1 MAKSL
6 SVWAIA
12 GKRAAP
18 PSLFRQGFGNRQMRQ
33 IFRVPS
39 GQAVPI
45 HAGMNKHYI
54 WDSYFVELFDACV
67 DEYDDGNK
75 DYESWF
81 SDEDQA
87 FLKAIGC
94 REREFFDFVEDNVTS
109 GGEDPTAITA
119 LLVAAVRR
127 DYFLTIQKGVASEK
141 VIIPSDLPAKSAELE
156 GFVWLP
162 RIIAK
167 ANAKLRGEMD
177 PDTMFGCGGDR
188 AFLSKHDIHPA
199 DFLRVVWA
207 ADGDDSKIVAYVKS
221 RQG

>member
-1 MAKSL
+1 MTKNYL
-6 SVWAIA
+6 
-12 GKRAAP
+12 
-18 PSLFRQGFGNRQMRQ
+18 
-33 IFRVPS
+33 
-39 GQAVPI
+39 
-45 HAGMNKHYI
+45 

-81 SDEDQA
+81 SDEDQE
-87 FLKAIGC
+87 FLKSIGC
-94 REREFFDFVEDNVTS
+94 KEREFFDFVEDNVTS

-127 DYFLTIQKGVASEK
+127 DYFQVVQKGVL
-141 VIIPSDLPAKSAELE
+141 SDKIVDPATLPAKTAAVE

-162 RIIAK
+162 RIIVK
-167 ANAKLRGEMD
+167 ARAKLRGEMD
-177 PDTMFGCGGDR
+177 PDTMYGCGGDR
-188 AFLSKHDIHPA
+188 AFLSQHDIHPA

-207 ADGDDSKIVAYVKS
+207 AGDDDQKIIEFVKS